1 MDRAKHMLELT
12 QNESEIVSR
21 LTVHPHR
28 ANIEPSFYEDFS
40 LRGIHVDRIESEIV
54 ICTFKVPPRLVDRAG
69 KLSPG
74 AIANLVDEVGGAVVY
89 KEALPMNVSV
99 NISISYVSTAEVD
112 LHFALHVGSLV
123 FCFQV
128 IFCCNKIDELEV
140 SARLLG
146 RKGSISTAAVLIKKK
161 GTGEI
166 VAQGRHTLFTKLAS
180 KI

>member
-12 QNESEIVSR
+12 QNESKIVSR
-21 LTVHPHR
+21 LIVHPHR
-28 ANIEPSFYEDFS
+28 ANVEPSFYEDFA

-54 ICTFKVPPRLVDRAG
+54 VCTFKIPPRLVDRAG

-99 NISISYVSTAEVD
+99 NISISYMSTAEVD
-112 LHFALHVGSLV
+112 
-123 FCFQV
+123 
-128 IFCCNKIDELEV
+128 DELEV

-146 RKGSISTAAVLIKKK
+146 RKGSISTAVVLIKKK

-166 VAQGRHTLFTKLAS
+166 VAQGRHTLFAKLSS